1 MTDSTDIFGEDPQ
14 GEAVPSAAELEA
26 AGQESMFGAP
36 EPVAAPTAPVASAP
50 TSTPAQPYR
59 VLARKYRPQ
68 TFAELIGQDAMVQ
81 TLANAIR
88 RDRLAH
94 AFLMTGVRGVGKT
107 STARLIAKALN
118 CIGPDGQ
125 GGPTI
130 DPCGLCEPCIAIAEG
145 RHIDVIEM
153 DAASHT
159 GVDDVREII
168 EAVRYA
174 AVSAR
179 YKIYIIDEV
188 HMLSRNAFNALLKTL
203 EEPPAHV
210 KFLFATTEVDKLP
223 VTVLSRCQRFD
234 LRRIAAPLLAEHF
247 GKVCQAEGV
256 AADSEALSM
265 IAAAAEGSVRD
276 GLSILD
282 QAIAHAD
289 MGGSGRV
296 TPDQVQDMLGL
307 ADKSA
312 QRRLLAALLSGDSS
326 ALLDLVDAQF
336 ALGVEPLALMRS
348 QMDLVHR
355 ITVAQVGRSGA
366 DGLSPEERAAVDE
379 WARALSAGQL
389 HRLWQLLLKGHD
401 EVRQAPD
408 PLASAQMALL
418 RVMHAADLPDPGT
431 LARHLEDAIAKGSAS
446 ATSPAPANASAPAAA
461 APHAPPAS
469 VDWSGLCDRVEHSGQ
484 LRISQIM
491 RDWVRIIAIA
501 PLSLTYALG
510 EGYPGDPTPELRDGL
525 LRATGERWEVTR
537 GEGDAL
543 PSLRE
548 LTQAVREAED
558 KAMRASPLVEAVLQA
573 FPGAEFVE
581 DEKPQDKGN
590 ANRSRYA

>member
-1 MTDSTDIFGEDPQ
+1 
-14 GEAVPSAAELEA
+14 
-26 AGQESMFGAP
+26 
-36 EPVAAPTAPVASAP
+36 
-50 TSTPAQPYR
+50 
-59 VLARKYRPQ
+59 
-68 TFAELIGQDAMVQ
+68 
-81 TLANAIR
+81 
-88 RDRLAH
+88 
-94 AFLMTGVRGVGKT
+94 
-107 STARLIAKALN
+107 
-118 CIGPDGQ
+118 
-125 GGPTI
+125 
-130 DPCGLCEPCIAIAEG
+130 
-145 RHIDVIEM
+145 
-153 DAASHT
+153 
-159 GVDDVREII
+159 
-168 EAVRYA
+168 
-174 AVSAR
+174 
-179 YKIYIIDEV
+179 
-188 HMLSRNAFNALLKTL
+188 
-203 EEPPAHV
+203 
-210 KFLFATTEVDKLP
+210 
-223 VTVLSRCQRFD
+223 
-234 LRRIAAPLLAEHF
+234 
-247 GKVCQAEGV
+247 
-256 AADSEALSM
+256 M

-312 QRRLLAALLSGDSS
+312 QRRLLTALLSGDSNG
-326 ALLDLVDAQF
+326 LLDLIDAQF
-336 ALGVEPLALMRS
+336 AFGVEPLALMRS

-366 DGLSPEERAAVDE
+366 DGLSPEERAAIDE

-431 LARHLEDAIAKGSAS
+431 LARHLEEAMAKGGAAVS
-446 ATSPAPANASAPAAA
+446 SPAPVDASAPAAT
-461 APHAPPAS
+461 APSAPSAS
-469 VDWSGLCDRVEHSGQ
+469 VDWSALCDRVEHSGQ

-501 PLSLTYALG
+501 PLSLTYALA
-510 EGYPGDPTPELRDGL
+510 EGYPGDPTPELRDAL

-537 GEGDAL
+537 GEGDAM

-548 LTQAVREAED
+548 LAQAVREAED

-581 DEKPQDKGN
+581 DEKPLDKGN
-590 ANRSRYA
+590 TNRSRYA